1 MTRSPRS
8 GRVTLASLAAWA
20 ALLHPTGAHANIYNV
35 STAAGLISA
44 VAAANASLGP
54 DVINLAPGY
63 YLIGSNDTPLAVTD
77 DLTVNGG
84 GRPGTVLDGGGSG
97 GAAFD
102 VHATF
107 TSNPINNNIHASFRN
122 LTIQNF
128 HPGIGFSSGPS
139 SQLLVE
145 GVTIKGSGT
154 DGLDLSGGPVH
165 LLNSTICSNTR
176 GILIESADSL
186 VFDNVTIVDNAENG
200 IEKYGGPL
208 IVHNSIISYN
218 GTDCSGHPN
227 AADHNIV
234 GDGTCGS
241 GFITTDAL
249 LTVLADNG
257 GPTPTYAVPVG
268 SPAIDAGSGG
278 AATDQRGVTRPQGSA
293 GDIGSFEW
301 TTLAFKSVHATIA
314 AGGSVTTDTTGTG
327 ATLTDPVQTTVT
339 APAGGTFTLDEGPGS
354 AGFGFLGQTVQ
365 ITAVPDAT
373 PTNPFR
379 IVFLID
385 ASVIPAGESA
395 ATIVVK
401 KNGITV
407 PPATGAPGTAVPDPC
422 VSSRVTLPSG
432 DAQITVLSSSASTW
446 QFAPHVAAGV
456 SDTPARLAFAISPTP
471 MRDEAIVRF
480 ALPAAADVDLS
491 LFDLAGRKVA
501 TVVAG
506 HRSAGRYEVTWNQ
519 ARSLSAGV
527 YFARF
532 RAGRAVRT
540 ATVVRVN

>member
-1 MTRSPRS
+1 L
-8 GRVTLASLAAWA
+8 V
-20 ALLHPTGAHANIYNV
+20 LLHSARAHATTYNV
-35 STAAGLISA
+35 ATAAGLVSA
-44 VAAANASLGP
+44 VAAANANLGP
-54 DVINLAPGY
+54 DTIILAPGY
-63 YLIGSNDTPLAVTD
+63 YLVGSNFTPLDVTD
-77 DLTVNGG
+77 DLTVLGA

-102 VHATF
+102 VHRSF
-107 TSNPINNNIHASFRN
+107 TSNPINNDIQATFRN

-128 HPGIGFSSGPS
+128 HPGIGFSSGPA
-139 SQLLVE
+139 SQLLVD
-145 GVTIKGSGT
+145 GVTIMGSHT

-165 LLNSTICSNTR
+165 LLNTTICSNTR
-176 GILIESADSL
+176 GILIESGDSL

-208 IVHNSIISYN
+208 TVRNSIISYN
-218 GTDCSGHPN
+218 GTDCSGHPD
-227 AADHNIV
+227 AADHNID

-241 GFITTDAL
+241 GFTTTDAL

-257 GPTPTYAVPVG
+257 GPTPTFALPVG
-268 SPAIDAGSGG
+268 SPAIDAGAGG
-278 AATDQRGVTRPQGSA
+278 SAVDQRGVTRPQGSA

-301 TTLAFKSVHATIA
+301 TTLAFKSVHAA
-314 AGGSVTTDTTGTG
+314 VGAGGSVTTDTTGTG
-327 ATLTDPVQTTVT
+327 ATPADPVQTTIT
-339 APAGGTFTLDEGPGS
+339 APGGGTFTLDEGPGA

-365 ITAVPDAT
+365 ITASPDAT
-373 PTNPFR
+373 PANPFR
-379 IVFLID
+379 IVFVID

-401 KNGITV
+401 KNGVTV
-407 PPATGAPGTAVPDPC
+407 PPASGAPGTAVPDPC

-446 QFAPHVAAGV
+446 QFAPHAAAGV
-456 SDTPARLAFAISPTP
+456 SDTPARLAFAISPRP
-471 MRDEAIVRF
+471 MREAAIIRF
-480 ALPAAADVDLS
+480 ALPVAADVDLS

-506 HRSAGRYEVTWNQ
+506 HRNAGRYEVTWNQ
-519 ARSLSAGV
+519 ARELAAGV

-532 RAGRAVRT
+532 RAGNAVRS